1 MANKIQIKRSTSTAT
16 PSASQL
22 AIGEIAYSYNSNKF
36 FIGDQAGTSFEVVGG
51 KHFTDYWPATDG
63 TVGGSAAEVVTTDSG
78 GDINFSGGDF
88 TGLKSLTSHT
98 ATDLT
103 LAAITGQSIVL
114 TTDTGISG
122 TAIKDED
129 DMTSDSNV
137 HLATQ
142 QSIKAYVDDSVAGI
156 SSSSLIVGDTSI
168 ALTDTGTD
176 GTITFK
182 ADNNTEM
189 TITDSGVVIAG
200 NLQVDGTTTTVN
212 STTTTVD
219 DPIMTLGGDTA
230 PGSDDNKDR
239 GIEFRYYDTSAKV
252 GFFGF
257 DDSEGDFIVLKDA
270 TNTAEVFSG
279 TQVPVDAASYKIAG
293 TSVLSSSTLGSGV
306 TGSSLTSTGA
316 LDSGSITSNFGAI
329 DNGSSNIQSNGIWGI
344 YADGTA
350 GAAGSLNFGFGADTT
365 IFVDSGDDFNIQSG
379 AANTINI
386 TAGDLT
392 FYDATNDGNPT
403 ISVGSSAA
411 EDLAIETIYDS
422 GAQTLDYVKFNT
434 TAAST
439 ATDKGHYKFFVDST
453 EIININDAGIK
464 GILASNATTL
474 DAFTI
479 DGGTFS

>member
-1 MANKIQIKRSTSTAT
+1 MANKIQVKRSTSTAT
-16 PSASQL
+16 PAASQL
-22 AIGEIAYSYNSNKF
+22 AQGEIAYSYNSSKF
-36 FIGDQAGTSFEVVGG
+36 FIGDQAGTSFETVGG
-51 KHFTDYWPATDG
+51 KYFTDYWPATDG
-63 TVGGSAAEVVTTDSG
+63 TVGGSAAEVVTTDSS
-78 GDINFSGGDF
+78 GDIEWSGSVF
-88 TGLKSLTSHT
+88 TGLSSLTSHT
-98 ATDLT
+98 STDLT
-103 LAAITGQSIVL
+103 LAAISGQSIVL

-142 QSIKAYVDDSVAGI
+142 QSIKKYVDDSVAGI
-156 SSSSLIVGDTSI
+156 SSSSLTVGDTSI
-168 ALTDTGTD
+168 SLTDTGSD

-189 TITDSGVVIAG
+189 TVTDSGVVIAG

-212 STTTTVD
+212 STTTTLD

-230 PGSDDNKDR
+230 PTSDDNKDR
-239 GIEFRYYDTSAKV
+239 GIEFRYYDSSAKV

-257 DDSEGDFIVLKDA
+257 DDSAGDFTVLKDA

-279 TQVPVDAASYKIAG
+279 TQVPFDAASYKIGG

-306 TGSSLTSTGA
+306 TGSSLTSTGILA
-316 LDSGSITSNFGAI
+316 SGSIASGFGNI
-329 DNGSSNIQSNGIWGI
+329 DNGTSNITTGGIVTI
-344 YADGTA
+344 DVDGTA
-350 GAAGSLNFGFGADTT
+350 GAAGSLNLGVGGDTS

-379 AANTINI
+379 VGNTIKVI
-386 TAGDLT
+386 AGDIT

-403 ISVGSSAA
+403 FSVGASAV

-434 TAAST
+434 TAASS

-464 GILASNATTL
+464 GILASDATTL
-474 DAFTI
+474 DSFTI
-479 DGGTFS
+479 DGGTFT